1 MSATGVSSAARAAPL
16 PNGVP
21 AELWTA
27 LQSYKAN
34 YASYKVTGQAA
45 SQTAYTN
52 ALSIANQAIA
62 NLTSR
67 TQANDSTI
75 QEFLASYTT
84 TNEDVMALQTRSKA
98 IQKQGPELQD
108 KLAQAQQLQTH
119 TTVVADETSLYV
131 KSAIVFGLLVIAGI
145 IGAV

>member
-1 MSATGVSSAARAAPL
+1 MSATGVGSAARAAPL

-21 AELWTA
+21 PELWTA
-27 LQSYKAN
+27 LQSYKVN
-34 YASYKVTGQAA
+34 YAAYKVTGAAA
-45 SQTAYTN
+45 SRTAYTN

-84 TNEDVMALQTRSKA
+84 TNEDIMSLQTQSKA

-108 KLAQAQQLQTH
+108 KLAQAQQLQTR
-119 TTVVADETSLYV
+119 TLAGADDTSLYV
-131 KSAIVFGLLVIAGI
+131 KSAIVFGLLVIVGI
-145 IGAV
+145 VGVL

>member
-1 MSATGVSSAARAAPL
+1 MSATGVGSAARAAPL

-21 AELWTA
+21 PELWTA

-34 YASYKVTGQAA
+34 YASYKVTGPAA

-75 QEFLASYTT
+75 QEFRASYTT